1 MGARGE
7 PPNEKEM
14 VTFALGTLLA
24 LPGAWLFARKTWR
37 RPWAQETVER
47 DVGEGAYR
55 AAKVVDQRELPV
67 PLAVK
72 VGAFVSFVLSA
83 TIPLVGYPFLFE
95 LHEHLTEPA
104 GHPPLPTW
112 FTVVYFCGLVAI
124 PITFV
129 TGLVLRAHLGRQY
142 AKVVAA
148 LAAAASVTTL
158 CLVPHTMALRYAGY
172 HVVLMSWLALLF
184 VAWTI
189 SLAGSARAL
198 GRRPTER
205 IRIATTHAAKSEE
218 TDDEE
223 EEPERE
229 NERRNTP

>member
-14 VTFALGTLLA
+14 VTFAVGTLLA
-24 LPGAWLFARKTWR
+24 LPGAWLFARNTWR

-55 AAKVVDQRELPV
+55 AAKVAEQRELPV

-72 VGAFVSFVLSA
+72 VGAFVSFALSA
-83 TIPLVGYPFLFE
+83 TIPLAGYPFLFE
-95 LHEHLTEPA
+95 LHEHLTRPA
-104 GHPPLPTW
+104 GHPPLPVW
-112 FTVVYFCGLVAI
+112 FGAVYFSGLVAI
-124 PITFV
+124 PIAFV

-142 AKVVAA
+142 ARVVAA
-148 LAAAASVTTL
+148 LAGAASVVTL
-158 CLVPHTMALRYAGY
+158 CLVPHAMALPYAGY
-172 HVVLMSWLALLF
+172 HVVLMSWLGLLF
-184 VAWTI
+184 VTWTI

-205 IRIATTHAAKSEE
+205 IRIATTHATKSAE
-218 TDDEE
+218 TESEE